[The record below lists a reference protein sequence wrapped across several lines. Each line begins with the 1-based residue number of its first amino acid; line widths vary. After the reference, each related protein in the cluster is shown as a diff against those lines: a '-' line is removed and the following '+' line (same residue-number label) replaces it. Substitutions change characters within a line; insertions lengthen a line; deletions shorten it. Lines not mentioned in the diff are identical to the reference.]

1 MCSQGAASEWR
12 HGRWKAGLCWAMG
25 SFSESPW
32 NLRGVFVFVTSLGS
46 GIRDAP
52 GSSVEVPYVRK
63 KENSFP
69 ITCCSGEAHR
79 QLLMVVSANA
89 ENSGGLF
96 LPSGF
101 FQKQKI
107 EILSAYLVL
116 SRVVLD
122 KARMEILQ
130 VHVKLRGNRAQSGFL

>member
-12 HGRWKAGLCWAMG
+12 HARALESWAMLG
-25 SFSESPW
+25 YGLVLGISVESPW

-79 QLLMVVSANA
+79 QLLMVVSAHA

-116 SRVVLD
+116 S
-122 KARMEILQ
+122 
-130 VHVKLRGNRAQSGFL
+130 